1 MHLANVAAMNDPR
14 LERHLKLTPGNAS
27 AAILTI
33 DGRYLLQLRDSR
45 PDIFFPSH
53 WGCFGGATDEG
64 ETPEQ
69 TLLREL
75 KEELGLELSRGSF
88 KYFTRFD
95 FDLDFAGLPPFWR
108 FFYEADLP
116 SQWLPQIQLGEGCD
130 FGLFEA
136 DKILAKEIDLAPY
149 DEFALW
155 FHINRGRLKAAS
167 S

>member
-1 MHLANVAAMNDPR
+1 MSDPR
-14 LERHLKLTPGNAS
+14 LEPHLKLTPGNAA

-33 DGRYLLQLRDSR
+33 EGRYLLQLRDSR

-69 TLLREL
+69 ALLREL
-75 KEELGLELSRGSF
+75 NEELGLELDRRSF

-95 FDLDFAGLPPFWR
+95 FDLGFAGLPPFWR
-108 FFYEADLP
+108 YFYEAELP
-116 SQWLPQIQLGEGCD
+116 PQSLSRIRLGEGRE

-136 DKILAKEIDLAPY
+136 EKILAKEIDLTPY

-155 FHINRGRLKAAS
+155 FHINRNRLTAVS